1 MKFTHLRIATRLHLA
16 FGLII
21 AVMVVLSAV
30 GITRLKSLDRITSHI
45 ADVEWAKVEAALTVS
60 ALTRANAQRANELFL
75 AADAAHVERILAQ
88 MAANRAKVADHLRTL
103 DSLVA
108 SKAGKDLLAHIKE
121 EREAY
126 VTSLDKVIQ
135 AITAGRRDDAT
146 RTMLGETLPRQDRLL
161 ERYQALVDLQRD
173 IARTQLELGR
183 EAVASG
189 TTALVGLTVVAV
201 LAAAVLSYFITTSI
215 TVPLGR
221 AVAVARAVAA
231 GDLTGSVEAGG
242 RDETGQLLTALNDM
256 NGSLLRII
264 HKTRQGVDA
273 IATASSQIAA
283 GNLDLSARTEQQATA
298 LEQTA
303 SSMEELMA
311 TVKRNADSAL
321 EASRMA
327 SQASAIAT
335 QGHDAVSGVVA
346 TMGDIRTVAVQI
358 ADIISIMDGIAFQ
371 TNILALNAAVE
382 AARAGEQGRGFAVV
396 AGEVRGLAQ
405 RSASA
410 AKDVKS
416 LIESSLARV
425 EAGTV
430 QVTGAGR
437 TMAEIVTSVQHVTT
451 IVNDIAEA
459 SREQAAGIDQ
469 MHRAVADID
478 QVTQQ
483 NAALVEEAAAA
494 AGSLDEQAAALA
506 DTVGHFRLKDEQGAR
521 TAVATRPALAAQ
533 GRRAAVAAPAD
544 AQAWQAL

>member
-88 MAANRAKVADHLRTL
+88 MAANRAKVADYLRTL
-103 DSLVA
+103 DRLVA
-108 SKAGKDLLAHIKE
+108 SQAGKDLLARIKD

-126 VTSLDKVIQ
+126 VTSLDKVTQ
-135 AITAGRRDDAT
+135 AITSGRRDDAT

-189 TTALVGLTVVAV
+189 TTALVGLTAVAV
-201 LAAAVLSYFITTSI
+201 LVAAVLSYFITTSI

-221 AVAVARAVAA
+221 AVAVARDVAA

-327 SQASAIAT
+327 SQASVIAT

-358 ADIISIMDGIAFQ
+358 ADIIAIMDGIAFQ

-494 AGSLDEQAAALA
+494 AGALDEQAAALA
-506 DTVGHFRLKDEQGAR
+506 DTVGHFRLKDEPGVRA
-521 TAVATRPALAAQ
+521 AVATRPALAAQ
-533 GRRAAVAAPAD
+533 GRRTAVAAPAD

>member
-88 MAANRAKVADHLRTL
+88 MAANRAKVADYLRTL
-103 DSLVA
+103 DRLVA
-108 SKAGKDLLAHIKE
+108 SQAGKALLSHIKD

-126 VTSLDKVIQ
+126 VASLDKVTQ
-135 AITAGRRDDAT
+135 AITSGRRDDAT

-183 EAVASG
+183 DAVASG
-189 TTALVGLTVVAV
+189 TTALVGLTAVAV

-221 AVAVARAVAA
+221 AVAVARNVAA
-231 GDLTGSVEAGG
+231 GDLTGTVEAGG

-327 SQASAIAT
+327 SQASVIAT

-358 ADIISIMDGIAFQ
+358 ADIIAIMDGIAFQ

-437 TMAEIVTSVQHVTT
+437 TMVEIVTSVQHVTT

-494 AGSLDEQAAALA
+494 AGALDEQAAALA
-506 DTVGHFRLKDEQGAR
+506 DTVGHFRLKDEPGVRA
-521 TAVATRPALAAQ
+521 AVATRPALPAQ
-533 GRRAAVAAPAD
+533 GRRTAVAAPAD

>member
-21 AVMVVLSAV
+21 AVMVVLSVV
-30 GITRLKSLDRITSHI
+30 GITRLKSLDRVTSHI

-88 MAANRAKVADHLRTL
+88 MAANRAKVADYLRTL
-103 DSLVA
+103 DRLVA
-108 SKAGKDLLAHIKE
+108 SQAGKDLLAHIKD

-126 VTSLDKVIQ
+126 VTSLDKVTQ
-135 AITAGRRDDAT
+135 AITSGRRDDAT

-189 TTALVGLTVVAV
+189 TTALVGLTAVAV
-201 LAAAVLSYFITTSI
+201 LVAAVLSYFITTSI

-221 AVAVARAVAA
+221 AVAVARDVAA

-327 SQASAIAT
+327 SQASVIAT

-358 ADIISIMDGIAFQ
+358 ADIIAIMDGIAFQ

-494 AGSLDEQAAALA
+494 AGALDEQAAALA
-506 DTVGHFRLKDEQGAR
+506 DTVGHFRLKDEPGVRA
-521 TAVATRPALAAQ
+521 AVATRPALAAQ
-533 GRRAAVAAPAD
+533 GRRTAVAAPAD

>member
-88 MAANRAKVADHLRTL
+88 MAANRAKVADYLRTL
-103 DSLVA
+103 DRLVA
-108 SKAGKDLLAHIKE
+108 SQAGKDLLAHIKD

-126 VTSLDKVIQ
+126 VTSLDKVTQ
-135 AITAGRRDDAT
+135 AITSGRRDDAT

-189 TTALVGLTVVAV
+189 TTALVGLTAVAV
-201 LAAAVLSYFITTSI
+201 LVAAVLSYFITTSI

-221 AVAVARAVAA
+221 AVAVARDVAA

-327 SQASAIAT
+327 SQASVIAT

-358 ADIISIMDGIAFQ
+358 ADIIAIMDGIAFQ

-494 AGSLDEQAAALA
+494 AGALDEQAAALA
-506 DTVGHFRLKDEQGAR
+506 DTVGHFRLKDEPGVRA
-521 TAVATRPALAAQ
+521 AVATRPALAAQ
-533 GRRAAVAAPAD
+533 GRRTAVAAPAD

>member
-21 AVMVVLSAV
+21 ALMVVLSAV

-60 ALTRANAQRANELFL
+60 ALTRANAQGANELFL
-75 AADAAHVERILAQ
+75 AADAAHVDRILAQ
-88 MAANRAKVADHLRTL
+88 MAANRAKVADYLRTL
-103 DSLVA
+103 DRLVA
-108 SKAGKDLLAHIKE
+108 SKAGLDLLAHIKD

-126 VTSLDKVIQ
+126 VASLDKVTQ
-135 AITAGRRDDAT
+135 AITSGRRDDAT

-189 TTALVGLTVVAV
+189 TTALLGLAAVAV

-221 AVAVARAVAA
+221 AVAVARDVAA

-242 RDETGQLLTALNDM
+242 RDETGQLLTALKDM

-346 TMGDIRTVAVQI
+346 TMGDIRTVAGQI
-358 ADIISIMDGIAFQ
+358 ADIIAIMDGIAFQ

-437 TMAEIVTSVQHVTT
+437 TMAEIVTSVQHVTS

-494 AGSLDEQAAALA
+494 ASALDEQAAALA
-506 DTVGHFRLKDEQGAR
+506 DTIGHFRLKEEHGAR
-521 TAVATRPALAAQ
+521 AAVATRPALPAQ
-533 GRRAAVAAPAD
+533 GRRTAVAAPAD